1 MGSIKDIVE
10 AIEARLVDNSFKV
23 TEEVFDFDT
32 VPDSIIDH
40 AFRIETS
47 IVENPYY
54 SGNISNPREEIE
66 ILIAYKALRKTRT
79 QWKTALNDRETLEND
94 LVNHAS
100 ITGLSSDPL
109 LMMDREATTQKYL
122 EGYLISRL
130 VFTVDYIRDISS

>member
-1 MGSIKDIVE
+1 MGDIKDIVE
-10 AIEARLVDNSFKV
+10 AIEARLVVNSFKA

-32 VPDSIIDH
+32 VPDSIIDK

-47 IVENPYY
+47 IIENPYY
-54 SGNISNPREEIE
+54 SGDISNPKEEIE
-66 ILIAYKALRKTRT
+66 VLIAYKALRKTRT
-79 QWKTALNDRETLEND
+79 KWKSALDDRETLEND
-94 LVNHAS
+94 LINHAS
-100 ITGLSSDPL
+100 ISGLSSDPL